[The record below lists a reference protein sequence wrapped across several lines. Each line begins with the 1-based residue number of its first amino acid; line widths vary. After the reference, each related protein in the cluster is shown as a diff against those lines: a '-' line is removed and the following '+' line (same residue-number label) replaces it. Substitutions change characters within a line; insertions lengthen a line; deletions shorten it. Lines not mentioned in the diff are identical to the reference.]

1 MPQQYE
7 QLLTGQVTASEID
20 SNPSALKAVISF
32 LAGNFVAEGNSKEP
46 EHMPQ
51 AVTKATG
58 TPEKKMVRQRTKREA
73 AQSEVL
79 QLKDDESPLFS
90 PENPKE
96 LFRNFK
102 KIGEGGVG
110 TVYLA
115 VNKSGEKV
123 ALKSLD
129 VSLEQNLATVEHEI
143 RMMRSCVHGNIVT
156 YHGSYIWEGHLWV
169 CMEYMDGGSLTE
181 MISICKMTE
190 PQIAAVCRDVL
201 KGLYYL
207 HSFNRIHRD
216 IKSDNILLTI
226 DGKIKLADFG
236 YCAQL
241 SSATQKRNSVVGTP
255 YWMAPELIRGQ
266 DYDTRVDIWSLGVM
280 AIEMAEGEPPYLE
293 FPPVRALFLI
303 ATNGCPK
310 IADPGA
316 WSSLFKDF
324 MDRCLDM
331 DPQKRPLAKTLRTH
345 PFLRFACP
353 TKNLT
358 PVILKAKEEIKLQD
372 NEAKVTLEE
381 LLA

>member
-1 MPQQYE
+1 MVFFFSFSFL
-7 QLLTGQVTASEID
+7 LLTACPQT
-20 SNPSALKAVISF
+20 
-32 LAGNFVAEGNSKEP
+32 EGVSKEV
-46 EHMPQ
+46 EQMP
-51 AVTKATG
+51 
-58 TPEKKMVRQRTKREA
+58 PEKPSNERRMVRQRPDPKKREA
-73 AQSEVL
+73 EKSEIL
-79 QLKDDESPLFS
+79 ELKEDESALFS
-90 PENPKE
+90 PENPKD

-115 VNKSGEKV
+115 NSKAGEKV
-123 ALKSLD
+123 ALKNLD
-129 VSLEQNLATVEHEI
+129 VSLEANLMTVEHEI
-143 RMMRSCVHGNIVT
+143 RMMRSCAHQNIVT
-156 YHGSYIWEGHLWV
+156 YHGSYIWEGQLWV

-201 KGLYYL
+201 QGLYYL

-216 IKSDNILLTI
+216 IKSDNILLTV
-226 DGKIKLADFG
+226 DGQIKLADFG

-241 SSATQKRNSVVGTP
+241 SSSNQKRNSVVGTP

-266 DYDTRVDIWSLGVM
+266 DYGTRVDVWSLGVM

-293 FPPVRALFLI
+293 YPPVRALFLI

-310 IADPGA
+310 IAEPES
-316 WSSLFKDF
+316 WSSLFIDF
-324 MDRCLDM
+324 MDRCLEM
-331 DPQKRPLAKTLRTH
+331 DPLNRPLTSALRSH

-358 PVILKAKEEIKLQD
+358 PVILKAKEELLLQD
-372 NEAKVTLEE
+372 NEGREMLDE
-381 LLA
+381 LLDSAF